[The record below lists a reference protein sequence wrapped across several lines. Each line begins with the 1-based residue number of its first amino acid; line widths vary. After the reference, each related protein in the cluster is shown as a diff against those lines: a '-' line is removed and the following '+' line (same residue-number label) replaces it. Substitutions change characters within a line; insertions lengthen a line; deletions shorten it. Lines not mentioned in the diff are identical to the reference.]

1 MGEVALS
8 EIQSELGAHIESE
21 ILLRKAKLSP
31 DEDLI
36 DAGFDSMSLTRTLVF
51 IEERYGVKIPDEEVV
66 LDELSTLEK
75 LARFVH
81 ERVAKAGR

>member
-1 MGEVALS
+1 MSVVDLDVIQRALGE
-8 EIQSELGAHIESE
+8 HIESE
-21 ILLRKAKLSP
+21 ILLRRTPLAP

-36 DAGFDSMSLTRTLVF
+36 EAGFDSMSLTRTLVF
-51 IEERYGVKIPDEEVV
+51 LEDRFGVKIPDEEVV

-81 ERVAKAGR
+81 GRMAQAKR

>member
-1 MGEVALS
+1 MAKTDLEALR
-8 EIQSELGAHIESE
+8 QELKAHVESE
-21 ILLRKAKLSP
+21 ILLRKEPLRG

-51 IEERYGVKIPDEEVV
+51 VEDRFGVSIPDKDVV
-66 LDELSTLEK
+66 LDELSTIDK

-81 ERVAKAGR
+81 ARLA